1 MNVRA
6 TRFPLFDSLRAIA
19 ALAVLGAHAAVFA
32 GLETSAGTTLGR
44 YAARLDAGVAVFFV
58 ISGFL
63 LYRPF
68 VRARLQGT
76 RAPATGPYAWRRF
89 LRIVPAYWVAL
100 TLITL
105 LFGTHGDVF
114 GWPGVVHFYGIAQA
128 YSSASFGGG
137 LTQAWSLTV
146 EVAFYAFLPLW
157 AAAMRLVLRRRG
169 FRAEMIAL
177 GALFAAGVIYKI
189 AVLSGGDP
197 NQVTIG
203 PKLVALPAYFD
214 HFALGMMLA
223 ALSVWVEQHERL
235 PRSLRWIDRFPSL
248 SWLVALVAF
257 WAVSTQ
263 IGLYG
268 RFLEPF
274 SSTNYME
281 RHLLYALFAIGLV
294 APAVLGDQTRGVTRR
309 FLALRPLLWLGL
321 ISYGIFLW
329 NLALLDRL
337 SHWGYGDVP
346 VLGSVPGWFIG
357 GVVVTVPV
365 AAASYYVVERPA
377 LSLKGLFPDSSLRL
391 RGEALEEPAP
401 VTALARPADS
411 ERSLEPPPHAPARGR
426 SSAPPLR

>member
-1 MNVRA
+1 VNVRA

-32 GLETSAGTTLGR
+32 GLETSAGTMLGR

-68 VRARLQGT
+68 VRGRLAGT
-76 RAPATGPYAWRRF
+76 AAPATGAYAWRRF

-105 LFGTHGDVF
+105 LFGTNGDVF
-114 GWPGVVHFYGIAQA
+114 GWPGVVHFYGVAQA
-128 YSSASFGGG
+128 YSSTSFGGG

-157 AAAMRLVLRRRG
+157 AAAMRLLLGRRG
-169 FRAEMIAL
+169 VRAEM
-177 GALFAAGVIYKI
+177 GALAVLFATGIAYKL

-203 PKLVALPAYFD
+203 PRLVSLPAYLD

-223 ALSVWVEQHERL
+223 ATSVWVEQNRRL
-235 PRSLRWIDRFPSL
+235 PRSLRWIDGFPGL
-248 SWLVALVAF
+248 SWFLALVAF

-281 RHLLYALFAIGLV
+281 RHLLYAAVAVGLV
-294 APAVLGDQTRGVTRR
+294 APAVFGDQTRGVTRR
-309 FLALRPLLWLGL
+309 FLALRSMLWLGL

-337 SHWGYGDVP
+337 SHWGFGDLP
-346 VLGSVPGWFIG
+346 VLGSVPGWFIA
-357 GVVVTVPV
+357 GVLVTVPV

-377 LSLKGLFPDSSLRL
+377 LSLKRVFTDSSLRR

-401 VTALARPADS
+401 VTALARPAD
-411 ERSLEPPPHAPARGR
+411 
-426 SSAPPLR
+426 

>member
-76 RAPATGPYAWRRF
+76 AAPATGPYAWRRF

-105 LFGTHGDVF
+105 LFGTDGDVF
-114 GWPGVVHFYGIAQA
+114 GWPGIARYYGVAQA
-128 YSSASFGGG
+128 YSSASFAGG

-157 AAAMRLVLRRRG
+157 AAAMRLILGRRG
-169 FRAEMIAL
+169 FRAEMTAL
-177 GALFAAGVIYKI
+177 AILFAAGILYKI
-189 AVLSGGDP
+189 AVLAGGDA
-197 NQVTIG
+197 NQVAIT
-203 PKLVALPAYFD
+203 PRLVSLPAYFD

-223 ALSVWVEQHERL
+223 ATSVWVEEHRRL
-235 PRSLRWIDRFPSL
+235 PRGLGWIDRLPSL

-263 IGLYG
+263 IGLNG

-281 RHLLYALFAIGLV
+281 RHLLYALFAVGLV
-294 APAVLGDQTRGVTRR
+294 APAVFGDQTRGMTRR
-309 FLALRPLLWLGL
+309 VLALRPLLWLGL
-321 ISYGIFLW
+321 VSYGIFLW

-337 SHWGYGDVP
+337 SHWGFGDLP
-346 VLGSVPGWFIG
+346 LGNTFAGWCIAG
-357 GVVVTVPV
+357 LAVTAPV
-365 AAASYYVVERPA
+365 AALSYYLVERPA
-377 LSLKGLFPDSSLRL
+377 LSLKGLFPDGSLRR
-391 RGEALEEPAP
+391 RGEAIEEPAP
-401 VTALARPADS
+401 VTALARPAD
-411 ERSLEPPPHAPARGR
+411 
-426 SSAPPLR
+426 